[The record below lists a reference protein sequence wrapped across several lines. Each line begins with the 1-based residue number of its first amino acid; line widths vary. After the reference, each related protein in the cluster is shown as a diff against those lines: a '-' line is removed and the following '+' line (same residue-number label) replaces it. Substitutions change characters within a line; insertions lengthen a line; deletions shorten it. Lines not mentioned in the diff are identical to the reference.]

1 MLLHAPMTIDI
12 AFKTPDALV
21 FATDGLATVMEV
33 DARGQ
38 ERFLSNMA
46 NVEKLVPLSGGQ
58 VLAMFNGVGSVG
70 GGTVATSLRAF
81 DDRAP
86 LRLGESVGDYA
97 RRLHTALEEQAL
109 RRLGALPRPFHLILG
124 GFSPQP
130 EDGVDPPTLW
140 SIQWSV
146 DPALPTTPT
155 PILHTQEEGGP
166 VRHRFGVHY
175 AGVTE
180 AVARF
185 VEGFDP
191 ALPER
196 LAVLLAGTDEEDSP
210 PGLLEQ
216 LAQEARRTGTR
227 AEPLGNEEARQL
239 ARRYARRVLRAGFF
253 SAAQEP
259 LSEHF
264 SLQAAVDYCVFLA
277 QCAYAR
283 ENLSPTR
290 RGAPRVGSTL
300 QVAYAVPGRPAH
312 LLAGIRLG
320 VRLQGIDGGLP

>member
-1 MLLHAPMTIDI
+1 
-12 AFKTPDALV
+12 
-21 FATDGLATVMEV
+21 
-33 DARGQ
+33 
-38 ERFLSNMA
+38 
-46 NVEKLVPLSGGQ
+46 
-58 VLAMFNGVGSVG
+58 
-70 GGTVATSLRAF
+70 
-81 DDRAP
+81 
-86 LRLGESVGDYA
+86 
-97 RRLHTALEEQAL
+97 
-109 RRLGALPRPFHLILG
+109 
-124 GFSPQP
+124 
-130 EDGVDPPTLW
+130 VDPPTLW

-146 DPALPTTPT
+146 DLSLPTTPT
-155 PILHTQEEGGP
+155 PVLHTEEEGGP
-166 VRHRFGVHY
+166 PRHRFGVHY

-196 LAVLLAGTDEEDSP
+196 LAVLLAGTDEPDGP

-216 LAQEARRTGTR
+216 LAQEARRLGTR
-227 AEPLGNEEARQL
+227 AQPLSNEDARQL

-253 SAAQEP
+253 SPAQEP

-300 QVAYAVPGRPAH
+300 QVAYLVPGRPAH

-320 VRLQGIDGGLP
+320 VRLQGMDGGLP

>member
-1 MLLHAPMTIDI
+1 MTIDI

-58 VLAMFNGVGSVG
+58 LLAMFNGVGSIG

-86 LRLGESVGDYA
+86 LRPGESVGDYA
-97 RRLHTALEEQAL
+97 KRLHAALESQAL
-109 RRLGALPRPFHLILG
+109 RRLGTLPRPFHLILG
-124 GFSPQP
+124 GFAPQP
-130 EDGVDPPTLW
+130 EEGVEPPSLW

-146 DPALPTTPT
+146 DPSIPTTPS
-155 PILHTQEEGGP
+155 PLLHTEEEDGE

-185 VEGFDP
+185 VEGYDP
-191 ALPER
+191 VLPER
-196 LAVLLAGTDEEDSP
+196 LAVLLAGTDAEDGP

-216 LAQEARRTGTR
+216 LAQEARRTGVP
-227 AEPLGNEEARQL
+227 AEPLTNEQASTL

-253 SAAQEP
+253 SSPQEP

-300 QVAYAVPGRPAH
+300 QVAYLVPGRPAH

-320 VRLQGIDGGLP
+320 VRLQGMDGGLP

>member
-1 MLLHAPMTIDI
+1 MTIDI

-33 DARGQ
+33 DGRGQ

-46 NVEKLVPLSGGQ
+46 NVEKLVPLSGGRL
-58 VLAMFNGVGSVG
+58 LAMFNGVGSIG

-81 DDRAP
+81 DDRSP
-86 LRLGESVGDYA
+86 LKEGESVGEYA
-97 RRLHTALEEQAL
+97 RRLHAELEAQAL
-109 RRLGALPRPFHLILG
+109 RRLGTLPRPFHLILG
-124 GFSPQP
+124 GFAPQP
-130 EDGVDPPTLW
+130 KDGVDPPTLW

-146 DPALPTTPT
+146 DLNVPTTPV
-155 PILHTQEEGGP
+155 PILHTEGEGEP

-191 ALPER
+191 SLPER
-196 LAVLLAGTDEEDSP
+196 LAVLLAGTDAEDGP

-216 LAQEARRTGTR
+216 LAQEARRLGTTPAAPLSNEDAR
-227 AEPLGNEEARQL
+227 ALS
-239 ARRYARRVLRAGFF
+239 RRYARRVLRAGFF
-253 SAAQEP
+253 SPAQEP

-264 SLQAAVDYCVFLA
+264 SLQASVDYCVFLA

-300 QVAYAVPGRPAH
+300 QVAYLVPNRPAH

-320 VRLQGIDGGLP
+320 VRLQGLDGGLP

>member
-1 MLLHAPMTIDI
+1 MTIDI

-46 NVEKLVPLSGGQ
+46 NVEKLVPLSGGRL
-58 VLAMFNGVGSVG
+58 LAMFNGVGSIG

-86 LRLGESVGDYA
+86 LREGETVGDYA
-97 RRLHTALEEQAL
+97 RRLHAALEAQAL
-109 RRLGALPRPFHLILG
+109 ARLGVLPRPFHLILG
-124 GFSPQP
+124 GFAPTP
-130 EDGVDPPTLW
+130 EQGVEPPTLW

-146 DPALPTTPT
+146 DSSVPTTPT
-155 PILHTQEEGGP
+155 PIFHTEGESGP
-166 VRHRFGVHY
+166 TKHRFGVHY

-185 VEGFDP
+185 VEGYDP

-196 LAVLLAGTDEEDSP
+196 LALLLAGSEAEDGP

-216 LAQEARRTGTR
+216 LAQEARRLGTPTD
-227 AEPLGNEEARQL
+227 PLSNADARNL
-239 ARRYARRVLRAGFF
+239 ARRYTQRVLRSGFF
-253 SAAQEP
+253 SAAKEP

-290 RGAPRVGSTL
+290 RGAPRVGSSL
-300 QVAYAVPGRPAH
+300 QVAYVVPGRPAH
-312 LLAGIRLG
+312 QLAVIRLG
-320 VRLQGIDGGLP
+320 VRLQGIDGGFP

>member
-1 MLLHAPMTIDI
+1 M
-12 AFKTPDALV
+12 
-21 FATDGLATVMEV
+21 
-33 DARGQ
+33 
-38 ERFLSNMA
+38 
-46 NVEKLVPLSGGQ
+46 
-58 VLAMFNGVGSVG
+58 
-70 GGTVATSLRAF
+70 
-81 DDRAP
+81 
-86 LRLGESVGDYA
+86 
-97 RRLHTALEEQAL
+97 
-109 RRLGALPRPFHLILG
+109 
-124 GFSPQP
+124 
-130 EDGVDPPTLW
+130 
-140 SIQWSV
+140 
-146 DPALPTTPT
+146 
-155 PILHTQEEGGP
+155 PILHTQEEGG
-166 VRHRFGVHY
+166 RIKHRFGVHY

-191 ALPER
+191 GLPER
-196 LAVLLAGTDEEDSP
+196 LAVLLAGTEEEDGP

-216 LAQEARRTGTR
+216 LAQEARRLGDPADPLPNTEVR
-227 AEPLGNEEARQL
+227 AL

-253 SAAQEP
+253 SPPQEP

-300 QVAYAVPGRPAH
+300 QVAYLVPDRPAQ

>member
-1 MLLHAPMTIDI
+1 MTIDI

-46 NVEKLVPLSGGQ
+46 NVEKLVPLSGGRL
-58 VLAMFNGVGSVG
+58 LAMFNGVGSIG
-70 GGTVATSLRAF
+70 AGTVATSLRAF

-86 LRLGESVGDYA
+86 LGEAETVGGYA
-97 RRLHTALEEQAL
+97 GRLHAALEAQAL
-109 RRLGALPRPFHLILG
+109 ARLGALPRPFHLILG
-124 GFSPQP
+124 GFAPAKK
-130 EDGVDPPTLW
+130 EGVDPPTLW

-146 DPALPTTPT
+146 DPNLPTTPT
-155 PILHTQEEGGP
+155 PIFHTEEEGVP
-166 VRHRFGVHY
+166 TRHRFGVHY

-185 VEGFDP
+185 VEGYDP

-196 LAVLLAGTDEEDSP
+196 LAVLLAGTDAEDGP

-216 LAQEARRTGTR
+216 LAQEARRLGTPT
-227 AEPLGNEEARQL
+227 EPLSNADARGL
-239 ARRYARRVLRAGFF
+239 ARRYARRVLHAGFF

-312 LLAGIRLG
+312 LLAGIKLG

>member
-1 MLLHAPMTIDI
+1 MTIDI

-58 VLAMFNGVGSVG
+58 LLAMFNGVGSIG

-81 DDRAP
+81 DDHSP
-86 LRLGESVGDYA
+86 LRPGESVGDYA
-97 RRLHTALEEQAL
+97 RRLHAAMEEQAL

-124 GFSPQP
+124 GFAPP
-130 EDGVDPPTLW
+130 PKEGVDPPTLW

-146 DPALPTTPT
+146 DPNIPTTPT
-155 PILHTQEEGGP
+155 PVLHTEEEGGP
-166 VRHRFGVHY
+166 VRHAFGVHY

-196 LAVLLAGTDEEDSP
+196 LAVLLAGTDEPEGP

-227 AEPLGNEEARQL
+227 AESLSNEDARQL
-239 ARRYARRVLRAGFF
+239 ARRYARRVLRSAFF
-253 SAAQEP
+253 SSAQEP

-300 QVAYAVPGRPAH
+300 QVAYLVPGRPAH

>member
-1 MLLHAPMTIDI
+1 MTIDI

-38 ERFLSNMA
+38 EHFLSNMA
-46 NVEKLVPLSGGQ
+46 NVEKLVPLSGNRL
-58 VLAMFNGVGSVG
+58 LAMFNGVGSIG
-70 GGTVATSLRAF
+70 AGTVATSLRAF

-86 LRLGESVGDYA
+86 LRDGESVGDYA
-97 RRLHTALEEQAL
+97 RRLHAALEAQAMQ
-109 RRLGALPRPFHLILG
+109 RLGALPRPFHLILG
-124 GFSPQP
+124 GFAPQP
-130 EDGVDPPTLW
+130 KEGVEPPTLW

-146 DPALPTTPT
+146 DPSIPSTPT
-155 PILHTQEEGGP
+155 PLLHTEEEGGS

-191 ALPER
+191 ALPEK
-196 LAVLLAGTDEEDSP
+196 LAVLLAGTDAQDGP

-216 LAQEARRTGTR
+216 LVQEARRS
-227 AEPLGNEEARQL
+227 EPRSTPLSNEEARNL

-253 SAAQEP
+253 SSAQEP

-300 QVAYAVPGRPAH
+300 QVAYLIPDRPAE
-312 LLAGIRLG
+312 LLARIRLG

>member
-1 MLLHAPMTIDI
+1 MTIDI

-46 NVEKLVPLSGGQ
+46 NVEKLVPLSGGRL
-58 VLAMFNGVGSVG
+58 LAMFNGVGSLG
-70 GGTVATSLRAF
+70 EGTVATSLRAF
-81 DDRAP
+81 DDRVP
-86 LRLGESVGDYA
+86 LREGESVGEYA
-97 RRLHTALEEQAL
+97 RRLHAALEAQAM

-124 GFSPQP
+124 GFAPRP
-130 EDGVDPPTLW
+130 EEGVEPPALW
-140 SIQWSV
+140 SLQWSV
-146 DPALPTTPT
+146 DLSLPTTPT
-155 PILHTQEEGGP
+155 PLLHTEEEEGG

-196 LAVLLAGTDEEDSP
+196 LAVLLAGGEVEDGP

-216 LAQEARRTGTR
+216 LAQEARRSEPR
-227 AEPLGNEEARQL
+227 AEPLSNAEARAL

-253 SAAQEP
+253 SPPQEP

-300 QVAYAVPGRPAH
+300 QVAYLVPERPAH

-320 VRLQGIDGGLP
+320 VRLQGIEGGLP

>member
-1 MLLHAPMTIDI
+1 MTIDI

-46 NVEKLVPLSGGQ
+46 NVEKLVPLSSGNL
-58 VLAMFNGVGSVG
+58 LAMFNGVGSIG

-86 LRLGESVGDYA
+86 LRPDESVGDYA
-97 RRLHTALEEQAL
+97 RRLHAAMEEQAM

-124 GFSPQP
+124 GFRPQA
-130 EDGVDPPTLW
+130 EEGVDPPTLW

-146 DPALPTTPT
+146 DLSLPTTPT
-155 PILHTQEEGGP
+155 PVLHTEEEGGP
-166 VRHRFGVHY
+166 PRHRFGVHY

-191 ALPER
+191 ALPEQ
-196 LAVLLAGTDEEDSP
+196 LAVLLAGTDEPDGP

-227 AEPLGNEEARQL
+227 VEPLSNEDARQL

-253 SAAQEP
+253 SPSQEP

-283 ENLSPTR
+283 ENLAPTR

-300 QVAYAVPGRPAH
+300 QVAYLVPGRPAD
-312 LLAGIRLG
+312 LLARIRLG
-320 VRLQGIDGGLP
+320 VRMQGIDGGLP

>member
-1 MLLHAPMTIDI
+1 MTIDI

-46 NVEKLVPLSGGQ
+46 NVEKLVPLSGGRL
-58 VLAMFNGVGSVG
+58 LAMFNGVGSIG

-81 DDRAP
+81 DAHAP
-86 LRLGESVGDYA
+86 LGEGESVGDYA
-97 RRLHTALEEQAL
+97 RRLHAALEAQAMA
-109 RRLGALPRPFHLILG
+109 RLGALPRPFHLIIG
-124 GFSPQP
+124 GFAPP
-130 EDGVDPPTLW
+130 PKEGVEPPTLW

-146 DPALPTTPT
+146 DPNVPTTPT
-155 PILHTQEEGGP
+155 PIFHTEEEGVP
-166 VRHRFGVHY
+166 TRHRFGVHY

-185 VEGFDP
+185 VEGYDP

-196 LAVLLAGTDEEDSP
+196 LAVLLAGTDAEDGP

-216 LAQEARRTGTR
+216 LAQEARRLGTTT
-227 AEPLGNEEARQL
+227 EPLSNKEAREL
-239 ARRYARRVLRAGFF
+239 ARRYTRRVLRAGFL
-253 SAAQEP
+253 SNAQEP

-300 QVAYAVPGRPAH
+300 QVAYVVPGEPAH
-312 LLAGIRLG
+312 LLVGIKLG
-320 VRLQGIDGGLP
+320 VRLQGIDGGRP

>member
-1 MLLHAPMTIDI
+1 
-12 AFKTPDALV
+12 
-21 FATDGLATVMEV
+21 
-33 DARGQ
+33 
-38 ERFLSNMA
+38 
-46 NVEKLVPLSGGQ
+46 VEKLVPLSGGKL
-58 VLAMFNGVGSVG
+58 LAMFNGVGSIG

-86 LRLGESVGDYA
+86 LEEGESVGDYA
-97 RRLHTALEEQAL
+97 RRLHAAMEAQAL
-109 RRLGALPRPFHLILG
+109 RRLGSLPRPFHLILG
-124 GFSPQP
+124 GFAP
-130 EDGVDPPTLW
+130 EPEEGVDPPTLW

-146 DPALPTTPT
+146 DPNIPTTPT
-155 PILHTQEEGGP
+155 PLLHTEDPAGP
-166 VRHRFGVHY
+166 PRHRFGVHY

-180 AVARF
+180 AVTRF
-185 VEGFDP
+185 VEGYDP

-196 LAVLLAGTDEEDSP
+196 LAVLLAGTEVEDGP

-216 LAQEARRTGTR
+216 LAQEARRTGAL
-227 AEPLGNEEARQL
+227 AEPLSNADARML
-239 ARRYARRVLRAGFF
+239 ARRYTRRVLRAGFF

-300 QVAYAVPGRPAH
+300 QVAYLVPGRPAH

>member
-1 MLLHAPMTIDI
+1 MTIDI

-33 DARGQ
+33 DAKGQ

-46 NVEKLVPLSGGQ
+46 NVEKLVPLSGGRL
-58 VLAMFNGVGSVG
+58 LAMFNGVGSIG

-81 DDRAP
+81 DHRAP
-86 LRLGESVGDYA
+86 LREGESVGEYA
-97 RRLHTALEEQAL
+97 QRLHAALEAQAL
-109 RRLGALPRPFHLILG
+109 QRLGALPRPFHLILG
-124 GFSPQP
+124 GFAPRP
-130 EDGVDPPTLW
+130 EDGVEPPTLW

-146 DPALPTTPT
+146 DLNIPATPT
-155 PILHTQEEGGP
+155 PILHTVEEGGA
-166 VRHRFGVHY
+166 VRHRFGVQY

-196 LAVLLAGTDEEDSP
+196 LAVLLAGTDMEDGP

-216 LAQEARRTGTR
+216 LAQEARRLEAR
-227 AEPLGNEEARQL
+227 AEPLTNAAAREL

-253 SAAQEP
+253 SPAQEP

-264 SLQAAVDYCVFLA
+264 SLQAAVDYSVFLA

-290 RGAPRVGSTL
+290 RGAPRVGSSL
-300 QVAYAVPGRPAH
+300 QVAYLVPDRPAH

-320 VRLQGIDGGLP
+320 VRLQGVDGGLP

>member
-1 MLLHAPMTIDI
+1 MTIDI

-46 NVEKLVPLSGGQ
+46 NVEKLVPLSAGRL
-58 VLAMFNGVGSVG
+58 LAMFNGVGSLG
-70 GGTVATSLRAF
+70 EGTVATSLRAF

-86 LRLGESVGDYA
+86 LREGESVGDYT
-97 RRLHTALEEQAL
+97 RRLHVALEAQAQ
-109 RRLGALPRPFHLILG
+109 RRLGALPRPFHLIVG
-124 GFSPQP
+124 GFAPRPQ
-130 EDGVDPPTLW
+130 EGVEPPTLW

-146 DPALPTTPT
+146 DPGIPPTPT
-155 PILHTQEEGGP
+155 PIFHIEEEEGGP

-185 VEGFDP
+185 VEGYDP

-196 LAVLLAGTDEEDSP
+196 LAVLLAGTDAEDGP

-216 LAQEARRTGTR
+216 LAQEARRLG
-227 AEPLGNEEARQL
+227 APASPLSNEEARSV

-253 SAAQEP
+253 SSAQEP

-300 QVAYAVPGRPAH
+300 QVAYVVPGRPAH
-312 LLAGIRLG
+312 MLAGIRLG
-320 VRLQGIDGGLP
+320 VRLQGIEGGLP

>member
-1 MLLHAPMTIDI
+1 MTIDI

-33 DARGQ
+33 DGRGQ
-38 ERFLSNMA
+38 ARFLSNMA
-46 NVEKLVPLSGGQ
+46 NVEKLVPLSQ
-58 VLAMFNGVGSVG
+58 NRLLAMFNGVGSIG

-86 LRLGESVGDYA
+86 LREGESVGDYA
-97 RRLHTALEEQAL
+97 RRLHVELEAQAL
-109 RRLGALPRPFHLILG
+109 RKLGALPRPFHLIIG
-124 GFSPQP
+124 GFAPP
-130 EDGVDPPTLW
+130 PTEGVDPPTLW

-146 DPALPTTPT
+146 DPNIPTTPL
-155 PILHTQEEGGP
+155 PVLHTEEEDSGI
-166 VRHRFGVHY
+166 RHSFGVHY

-191 ALPER
+191 ALPEK
-196 LAVLLAGTDEEDSP
+196 LAVLLAGTDAEDGP

-216 LAQEARRTGTR
+216 LAQEARWTGTPALPLPNKDAR
-227 AEPLGNEEARQL
+227 AL
-239 ARRYARRVLRAGFF
+239 AQRYASRVLRAAFF
-253 SAAQEP
+253 SRTPEP

-283 ENLSPTR
+283 ENLAPTR

-300 QVAYAVPGRPAH
+300 QVAYVVPNRPAH
-312 LLAGIRLG
+312 VLATIKLG
-320 VRLQGIDGGLP
+320 VRLQGIEGGLP

>member
-1 MLLHAPMTIDI
+1 MTIDI

-46 NVEKLVPLSGGQ
+46 NVEKLVPLSGGRL
-58 VLAMFNGVGSVG
+58 LAMFNGVGSIG

-86 LRLGESVGDYA
+86 LREDETVGEYA
-97 RRLHTALEEQAL
+97 RRLHAALEAQAL
-109 RRLGALPRPFHLILG
+109 GRLGVLPRPFHLILG
-124 GFSPQP
+124 GFAPVP
-130 EDGVDPPTLW
+130 REGVDPPTLW

-146 DPALPTTPT
+146 DPNLPTTPT
-155 PILHTQEEGGP
+155 PIFHTEEEGGP
-166 VRHRFGVHY
+166 ARHRFGVHY

-185 VEGFDP
+185 VEGYDP

-196 LAVLLAGTDEEDSP
+196 LAVLLAGTDAEDGP

-216 LAQEARRTGTR
+216 LAQEARRLGTP
-227 AEPLGNEEARQL
+227 AEPLSNADARAL
-239 ARRYARRVLRAGFF
+239 GRRYARRVLRAGFF

-300 QVAYAVPGRPAH
+300 QVAYVVPGRPAH
-312 LLAGIRLG
+312 QLARIRLG

>member
-1 MLLHAPMTIDI
+1 MTIDI

-46 NVEKLVPLSGGQ
+46 NVEKLVPLSGGRL
-58 VLAMFNGVGSVG
+58 LAMFNGVGSIG
-70 GGTVATSLRAF
+70 GGTVATTLRAF

-86 LRLGESVGDYA
+86 LEEGESVGDYA
-97 RRLHTALEEQAL
+97 QRLHAAMEAQAL

-124 GFSPQP
+124 GFAP
-130 EDGVDPPTLW
+130 EPEEGVDPPTLW

-146 DPALPTTPT
+146 DPGIPTTPT
-155 PILHTQEEGGP
+155 PLLHAEGPGGP
-166 VRHRFGVHY
+166 RHRFGVHY

-185 VEGFDP
+185 VEGYDP
-191 ALPER
+191 SLPER
-196 LAVLLAGTDEEDSP
+196 LAVLLAGTDQEDGP

-216 LAQEARRTGTR
+216 LAQEARRTGTL
-227 AEPLGNEEARQL
+227 AEPLPNADARML
-239 ARRYARRVLRAGFF
+239 ARRYTRRVLRAGFF

-290 RGAPRVGSTL
+290 RGAPRVGSSL
-300 QVAYAVPGRPAH
+300 QVAYLIPGRPAH

-320 VRLQGIDGGLP
+320 VRLQGVDGGLP

>member
-1 MLLHAPMTIDI
+1 MTIDI

-33 DARGQ
+33 DSRGQ

-46 NVEKLVPLSGGQ
+46 NVEKLVLLSDKRL
-58 VLAMFNGVGSVG
+58 LAMFNGVGSIG
-70 GGTVATSLRAF
+70 AGTVATSLHAF

-86 LRLGESVGDYA
+86 LREGESVGDYA
-97 RRLHTALEEQAL
+97 QRLHKDLETQAI

-124 GFSPQP
+124 GFAPPP
-130 EDGVDPPTLW
+130 EEGVDPPTLW

-146 DPALPTTPT
+146 DPQIPTTPM
-155 PILHTQEEGGP
+155 PILHTQEEGGSIK
-166 VRHRFGVHY
+166 HRFGVHY

-191 ALPER
+191 GLPER
-196 LAVLLAGTDEEDSP
+196 LAVLLAGTEEEDGP

-216 LAQEARRTGTR
+216 LAQEARRLGEPADPLPNTEVR
-227 AEPLGNEEARQL
+227 AL

-253 SAAQEP
+253 SPAQEP

-300 QVAYAVPGRPAH
+300 QVAYLVPNRPAE

-320 VRLQGIDGGLP
+320 VRLQGYNGGLP

>member
-1 MLLHAPMTIDI
+1 MTIDI

-33 DARGQ
+33 DSRGQ

-46 NVEKLVPLSGGQ
+46 NVEKLVPLSAGRL
-58 VLAMFNGVGSVG
+58 LAMFNGVGSIG

-86 LRLGESVGDYA
+86 LREGESVGEYA
-97 RRLHTALEEQAL
+97 RRLHVSLEAQAL
-109 RRLGALPRPFHLILG
+109 SRLGALPRPFHLILG

-130 EDGVDPPTLW
+130 PEGVEPPTLW

-146 DPALPTTPT
+146 DPSIPTAPT
-155 PILHTQEEGGP
+155 PVLHTEEEGGR

-185 VEGFDP
+185 VDGYDP

-196 LAVLLAGTDEEDSP
+196 LAVLLAGTDAEDSP

-216 LAQEARRTGTR
+216 LAQEARRVGTPTESLSNADAR
-227 AEPLGNEEARQL
+227 AL

-253 SAAQEP
+253 SSAQEP

-300 QVAYAVPGRPAH
+300 QVAYLIPDRPAQQ
-312 LLAGIRLG
+312 LASIKLG